1 MNQKN
6 DGDAQT
12 KPNISSKTTITNVKK
27 KVSIDILGK
36 SDSQSPRN
44 HDIKYFSCL
53 GISHITSQYLNK
65 IVMIL
70 CNYRDVETKSDND
83 DQKMLSLEN
92 ACDYEVKYSIEG
104 ESLIVKSVLN
114 V

>member
-1 MNQKN
+1 
-6 DGDAQT
+6 
-12 KPNISSKTTITNVKK
+12 
-27 KVSIDILGK
+27 
-36 SDSQSPRN
+36 
-44 HDIKYFSCL
+44 
-53 GISHITSQYLNK
+53 
-65 IVMIL
+65 MIL

>member
-1 MNQKN
+1 
-6 DGDAQT
+6 
-12 KPNISSKTTITNVKK
+12 
-27 KVSIDILGK
+27 
-36 SDSQSPRN
+36 
-44 HDIKYFSCL
+44 
-53 GISHITSQYLNK
+53 
-65 IVMIL
+65 MIL

-92 ACDYEVKYSIEG
+92 AFDYEVKYSIEG